1 MNYKTFRFPIDDPNS
16 SMFTKLKTHPRS
28 DSSIRF
34 ARDINSHQII
44 GIFESDNKIPLNAE
58 EFTFQDLIIPT
69 EKIAFR
75 VTMIDFHN
83 NEVVV
88 VPETAGMSILLEQSL
103 ASAPTMQVLTYDL
116 NGSESEFSVVYFV
129 LRVGN

>member
-1 MNYKTFRFPIDDPNS
+1 MNYKTFRFPLDDPNS
-16 SMFTKLKTHPRS
+16 SMFTKLKTFPKS
-28 DSSIRF
+28 DSAVRF

-44 GIFESDNKIPLNAE
+44 GIFESDNKIAFDSE
-58 EFTFQDLIIPT
+58 DITFQDLIIPT

-103 ASAPTMQVLTYDL
+103 ATAPTMKVLTYDVD
-116 NGSESEFSVVYFV
+116 GSESEFTIVYFV